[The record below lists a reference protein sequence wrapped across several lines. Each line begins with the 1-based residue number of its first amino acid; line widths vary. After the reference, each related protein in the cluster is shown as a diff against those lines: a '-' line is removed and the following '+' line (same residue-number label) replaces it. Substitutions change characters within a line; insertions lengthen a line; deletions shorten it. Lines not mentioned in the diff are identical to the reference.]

1 MVTLAGGVALGS
13 VNPFVYIIIPSYSKD
28 GRITVSG
35 NREQRRRRDGRG
47 EYLVIWFQMGLTLP
61 FASTYFTGMYR
72 RGNSRAGVLTKSLQQ
87 LCARVHI

>member
-35 NREQRRRRDGRG
+35 NRGQEKRWARRVFGD
-47 EYLVIWFQMGLTLP
+47 LVSNGPDTSVCVNVF
-61 FASTYFTGMYR
+61 YR
-72 RGNSRAGVLTKSLQQ
+72 YVP
-87 LCARVHI
+87 